1 LPFSSLALWFLGLYL
16 DSGIVHNTTQ
26 HIHISFLS
34 RSSKITIIIIIIIII
49 IMTSYIITN
58 TNTNTNTN
66 TDGDTNTTMNTKYID
81 AGINKSIAS
90 RTYEYTVTA
99 MSMATWD
106 TQSAMQ
112 VFDAPTSSWGKSNS
126 NLTTATANVTT
137 VATAASKASKT
148 SHAKP
153 SQTTTTTSSQR
164 RLRYP
169 PGLGLGPPPPRSHAR
184 SNIKFQLQLQPQPQA
199 RSRVTT
205 LRQPRLRHQHNY
217 KPQRFIPP
225 RLRINTFDQTSTV
238 WNPSL
243 IPAKLSN
250 THSHPLAW
258 GSGHT
263 YTSPTDS
270 SGSGSGSGSDGSEIE
285 RWILSPGVPIEA
297 SLPGVKRT
305 TSSVKKANLDL
316 DLDLDVEL
324 DLSATDEW
332 KTKLEQPLRYLHAAQ
347 PTQPIHRA
355 QLIQDSAHSHP
366 QLDYETPGER
376 STRLTRLALE
386 AQRQLAAEQAEQEK
400 TRQRTKFNA
409 LVALNTPIE
418 MPIACPRPR
427 HWSNAVLPVIPEF
440 VRVGREA
447 ANANSESAPAMGR
460 QHQAHHQ
467 VKSKPHKTALE
478 RLLAPT
484 PAPLPPHQLAGFAAP
499 PPELRFF
506 QHEQHDLASI
516 WAAAEAG
523 CFGYSVVAVVGSSS
537 DRPGSNIDLDAAH
550 IAARVVLGDAESC
563 VSEFMAGLLQQSDPV
578 CMAERIEMA
587 WELLG
592 SGTSSFAHAD
602 AEQQEVLMLEVED
615 QLCSWQKLYRGLMET
630 FKDGGVSEGMC
641 NRTGMSQEQILNEMR
656 RRLTLLAD
664 LDRLLEEKAAMPA

>member
-1 LPFSSLALWFLGLYL
+1 LYL
-16 DSGIVHNTTQ
+16 DSSIVHNKIQ
-26 HIHISFLS
+26 SIHISFLS
-34 RSSKITIIIIIIIII
+34 PRSKIIIIII
-49 IMTSYIITN
+49 IMTSFITAN
-58 TNTNTNTN
+58 TNTNTNTSTN
-66 TDGDTNTTMNTKYID
+66 TDSDTNTTMNTKYID

-90 RTYEYTVTA
+90 RTYEYAITA
-99 MSMATWD
+99 MVLATWD

-112 VFDAPTSSWGKSNS
+112 VFDTPTSSWDKSKS

-148 SHAKP
+148 SYAKP
-153 SQTTTTTSSQR
+153 SHTTTTTSSQR

-184 SNIKFQLQLQPQPQA
+184 SNIKNQLQPQPQPQA
-199 RSRVTT
+199 RSRITT

-225 RLRINTFDQTSTV
+225 RLRINTLDQTSTV

-243 IPAKLSN
+243 MPAKLPN
-250 THSHPLAW
+250 TYSHPLAW

-297 SLPGVKRT
+297 SLPRVKQA
-305 TSSVKKANLDL
+305 TSSVKKANLHL

-324 DLSATDEW
+324 DPNVADEW
-332 KTKLEQPLRYLHAAQ
+332 KTKLEQPLRYLHTAQ
-347 PTQPIHRA
+347 PTQLTQPIHRV
-355 QLIQDSAHSHP
+355 QFIQDSAHPHS
-366 QLDYETPGER
+366 QLDYETPRER
-376 STRLTRLALE
+376 SARLTRLALE

-427 HWSNAVLPVIPEF
+427 HWSNAVLPVMPEF
-440 VRVGREA
+440 VRVGRED
-447 ANANSESAPAMGR
+447 ANANSESAMGR

-506 QHEQHDLASI
+506 QREQHDLASI
-516 WAAAEAG
+516 RAAAEAG
-523 CFGYSVVAVVGSSS
+523 CFGYSIVAVVGSMN
-537 DRPGSNIDLDAAH
+537 DQPGSNIDLDAAH

-563 VSEFMAGLLQQSDPV
+563 VSDFMAGLLQQSDSV
-578 CMAERIEMA
+578 RMAERIEMA

-615 QLCSWQKLYRGLMET
+615 QLCSWQKSYRGLLET

-641 NRTGMSQEQILNEMR
+641 NRTGMSQEQILNEMW
-656 RRLTLLAD
+656 RRLTLLAN